1 MPLPDLLLLSS
12 STPLSCSQL
21 LPPFLDWPHGNAVT
35 PAAPV
40 TLALGQEN
48 AVTALRMAL
57 SGYCRDQH
65 LFLASHC
72 GFDDEALI
80 ADLLQSALGGDQH
93 AHQQWLRD
101 WLYLPH
107 WQQVQAP
114 RLLPLPAGSARSF
127 ISALEQ
133 YLAVIGSPDA
143 ESQFE
148 QLLQQFGP
156 DQNLQDF
163 LTELVLHK
171 SLRERL
177 HDELAVLVS
186 HPAGRFPLY
195 HSVRLSEARLFG
207 DVRYESHK
215 GTILTHARLLVP
227 GLLHLANGGAL
238 VIRAEQLL
246 ENPELWPRLRA
257 VLSTGQLDWQAAEAT
272 TIATGFSPEP
282 VPISVKLILL
292 GERGHW
298 PELEAMDPQIREFLP
313 LLVDLKP
320 WLDISQAAD
329 LQNYLELITAI
340 AKRRELPPLQAE
352 ALLRLAAWAS
362 REVNDNQRVTLAS
375 KDIEIL
381 LTQAAWLA
389 SQTQAA
395 QISAEHIDSALLQ
408 RRQRAQLIGSEHY
421 RAIHN
426 GQIRLQFSGWQVGQ
440 SNGLSVIEAA
450 GEMFG
455 EPTRISATIHHGEG
469 DIIDVERRVEL
480 GGNLHAKGMMIIS
493 AFIHHH
499 FGQHGPLP
507 LAAHIVLEQSYFDVD
522 GDSASLAALL
532 ALLSAIAGQPLAQRF
547 AITGAIDQH
556 GQVLAI
562 GGINEKIEG
571 WWRVASAVAS
581 DEPLAVIMPAAN
593 AGQLN
598 LDADVRQAVANGQLQ
613 IHAIDQLA
621 EAIALVMAIDA
632 GSADDD
638 GDYPPESL
646 FGRIQGQLRA
656 MAEDD
661 RNWWQRLWPARGR

>member
-1 MPLPDLLLLSS
+1 MGLQPD
-12 STPLSCSQL
+12 
-21 LPPFLDWPHGNAVT
+21 FLTWPINT
-35 PAAPV
+35 LIDEPV
-40 TLALGQEN
+40 TLALGQDN
-48 AVTALRMAL
+48 AVNALRMAL

-72 GFDDEALI
+72 GFDDESLI
-80 ADLLQSALGGDQH
+80 ADLLQSALGTAQQSQ
-93 AHQQWLRD
+93 QQWLHD

-107 WQQVQAP
+107 WQHIQAP
-114 RLLPLPAGSARSF
+114 RLLALPAGSAASF
-127 ISALEQ
+127 ITALEH
-133 YLAVIGSPDA
+133 YLAVLGSQDA
-143 ESQFE
+143 EAHFE

-171 SLRERL
+171 SLRDRL

-195 HSVRLSEARLFG
+195 HCVRLSEARLFG

-292 GERGHW
+292 GERINW
-298 PELEAMDPQIREFLP
+298 LELEEMDPQIREFFP

-320 WLDISQAAD
+320 WLDIGQPTD
-329 LQNYLELITAI
+329 LNSYLGLIGAI
-340 AKRRELPPLQAE
+340 AKRRELPPLQPDAQ
-352 ALLRLAAWAS
+352 LRLAAWAS
-362 REVNDNQRVTLAS
+362 REVGDNQRVTLAS
-375 KDIEIL
+375 KDIEVLI
-381 LTQAAWLA
+381 TQAAWLA
-389 SQTQAA
+389 SEAQAE
-395 QISAEHIDSALLQ
+395 QIMANHIEAALLQ

-426 GQIRLQFSGWQVGQ
+426 GQIRLQCSGWQIGQ
-440 SNGLSVIEAA
+440 SNGLTVIDAA
-450 GEMFG
+450 GEQFG
-455 EPTRISATIHHGEG
+455 EPARISATVHHGEG
-469 DIIDVERRVEL
+469 EIIDVERRVEL

-499 FGQHGPLP
+499 FAQHSPLP

-532 ALLSAIAGQPLAQRF
+532 ALLSAIAEQPLAQRF
-547 AITGAIDQH
+547 AITGAVDQQ

-571 WWRVASAVAS
+571 WFKACERGGLTGHQGVLIPARNRRHLMLDARVVDAVARGAFHIHTA
-581 DEPLAVIMPAAN
+581 DTAAEGLALLT
-593 AGQLN
+593 GT
-598 LDADVRQAVANGQLQ
+598 DCG
-613 IHAIDQLA
+613 AI
-621 EAIALVMAIDA
+621 E
-632 GSADDD
+632 G
-638 GDYPPESL
+638 GRYPPDSVL
-646 FGRIQGQLRA
+646 GRVEQTLLAYRRACQA
-656 MAEDD
+656 MA
-661 RNWWQRLWPARGR
+661 QPTQK

>member
-1 MPLPDLLLLSS
+1 M
-12 STPLSCSQL
+12 
-21 LPPFLDWPHGNAVT
+21 
-35 PAAPV
+35 AAPV

-48 AVTALRMAL
+48 AVSALRMAL
-57 SGYCRDQH
+57 SAYCRDQH

-80 ADLLQSALGGDQH
+80 ADLLQGALIGDQQ
-93 AHQQWLRD
+93 APQQWLHD
-101 WLYLPH
+101 WVYLPH
-107 WQQVQAP
+107 WQQVQTP
-114 RLLPLPAGSARSF
+114 RLLPLPAGSAQQF
-127 ISALEQ
+127 ISALEG
-133 YLAVIGSPDA
+133 YLAVLGTPDA
-143 ESQFE
+143 ERQFE
-148 QLLQQFGP
+148 LLLEQFGP
-156 DQNLQDF
+156 HQNLHDF

-177 HDELAVLVS
+177 NDELALLVS
-186 HPAGRFPLY
+186 HAAGRFPLY

-257 VLSTGQLDWQAAEAT
+257 VLTTGQLDWQAAEAT

-298 PELEAMDPQIREFLP
+298 LELEAMDPQIREFFP
-313 LLVDLKP
+313 LLVDLNP
-320 WLDISQAAD
+320 WLEISEPALLAR
-329 LQNYLELITAI
+329 YVALITAI
-340 AKRRELPPLQAE
+340 AARRNLPPLQPS
-352 ALLRLAAWAS
+352 ALLRLAAWGS
-362 REVNDNQRVTLAS
+362 REAGDNQRVTLAS

-389 SQTQAA
+389 SDAGSE
-395 QISAEHIDSALLQ
+395 QISAEHIDAALLQ

-426 GQIRLQFSGWQVGQ
+426 GQIRLQCHGWQLGQ

-450 GEMFG
+450 GECFG
-455 EPTRISATIHHGEG
+455 EPTRITATVHHGEG
-469 DIIDVERRVEL
+469 EIVDVERRVEL

-499 FGQHGPLP
+499 FGQYSPLP

-532 ALLSAIAGQPLAQRF
+532 ALLSAMGGQPIAQRF

-556 GQVLAI
+556 GQVQAI

-571 WWRVASAVAS
+571 WWRVASKMNPT
-581 DEPLAVIMPAAN
+581 EPLALIMPAAN
-593 AGQLN
+593 VGQLN
-598 LDADVRQAVANGQLQ
+598 LDADLRQAVADGQLQ
-613 IHAIDQLA
+613 IYAINQLA
-621 EAIALVMAIDA
+621 EAIKLVMAIEA
-632 GSADDD
+632 GSVDDN
-638 GDYPPESL
+638 GDYPPDSL
-646 FGRIQGQLRA
+646 FGRIQSQLRV
-656 MAEDD
+656 MADD
-661 RNWWQRLWPARGR
+661 DQPWWQRLWRVKTR